1 MRNLICL
8 VFELREFWYFFY
20 VFNFSFRLGKVIK
33 AQENQRNHRGNP
45 PFWPLGSEPS
55 HMAEPTVRPISGI
68 FFCQTKHLSIDDHW
82 AKDGCHQ
89 LKGASVRGNWK
100 FVHFASKNHPKQV
113 APPMSYWVDLKK
125 FSLASGLY
133 LASPGPIKVGFA
145 WRFHFAWPPIG
156 WLTQSRS
163 VKVEALQIKLSL
175 G

>member
-1 MRNLICL
+1 MAI
-8 VFELREFWYFFY
+8 LR
-20 VFNFSFRLGKVIK
+20 SDHSAL
-33 AQENQRNHRGNP
+33 NQAI
-45 PFWPLGSEPS
+45 WPSPLCDQFPE
-55 HMAEPTVRPISGI
+55 I
-68 FFCQTKHLSIDDHW
+68 FFCPTKHLSIDDHW

-100 FVHFASKNHPKQV
+100 FVHFAPKNHPKQV

-163 VKVEALQIKLSL
+163 VKGLLWLFMCFSRFPSYLDHAENGSYLGEWALDLIWRRRLI
-175 G
+175 

>member
-1 MRNLICL
+1 MAI
-8 VFELREFWYFFY
+8 LRSDHSALNQATWPSPLCDQVQEIFW
-20 VFNFSFRLGKVIK
+20 
-33 AQENQRNHRGNP
+33 
-45 PFWPLGSEPS
+45 
-55 HMAEPTVRPISGI
+55 
-68 FFCQTKHLSIDDHW
+68 CQSKHLSIDDHW

-100 FVHFASKNHPKQV
+100 FVHFAPKNHPKQV

-163 VKVEALQIKLSL
+163 VKKNRGLLNKVAGASWLDFAKVTRAYPEVFNKLPLNHFSCYIFFNL
-175 G
+175 FP